1 MSRWTAL
8 SVIFPIERLVSISP
22 LIQASKQH
30 LHLRS
35 QIILPPS
42 NNNSLTLNCWSSIDL
57 NLSNGNNLNGTEAE
71 QGKTQSEPDLCPK
84 PTCRETRPCSDQEW
98 PCREGCRSQICPF
111 FQIAK
116 LPICRIISNSGNFLN
131 SNLPRHSLTLET
143 SVSTI
148 GPSST

>member
-1 MSRWTAL
+1 MNGSL
-8 SVIFPIERLVSISP
+8 SYIPHRKVSFNLSP
-22 LIQASKQH
+22 NTGLQTTPSLEVANNT
-30 LHLRS
+30 
-35 QIILPPS
+35 PPS

-57 NLSNGNNLNGTEAE
+57 NLSNGNNLNGTEAD
-71 QGKTQSEPDLCPK
+71 QVKTQSEPDLCPK
-84 PTCRETRPCSDQEW
+84 PTCRETRPCSDQEC